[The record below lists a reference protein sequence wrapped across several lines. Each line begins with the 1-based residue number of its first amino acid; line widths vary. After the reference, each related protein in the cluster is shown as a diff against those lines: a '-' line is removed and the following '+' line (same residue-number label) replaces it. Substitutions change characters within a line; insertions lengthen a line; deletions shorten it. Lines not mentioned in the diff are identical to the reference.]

1 MVVLI
6 SISLMISDI
15 DHLFM
20 CLLATC
26 MPSLEKYMFRS
37 FFPLFD
43 WVVCFSSI
51 DLYELLVSFGN

>member
-1 MVVLI
+1 
-6 SISLMISDI
+6 
-15 DHLFM
+15 
-20 CLLATC
+20 
-26 MPSLEKYMFRS
+26 MFRS